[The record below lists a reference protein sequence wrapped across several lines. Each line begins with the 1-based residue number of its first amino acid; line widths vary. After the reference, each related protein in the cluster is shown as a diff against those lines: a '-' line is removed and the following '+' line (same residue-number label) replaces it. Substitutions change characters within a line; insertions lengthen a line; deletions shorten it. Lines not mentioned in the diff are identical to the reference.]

1 MRLGTFR
8 FNLALLAALVLL
20 PGLVLAAAPPVPGD
34 DLGALLGLV
43 TKVLALAGTA
53 KLFGAGLLALM
64 AGIWAVRRFV
74 PAGTAVGVFIRSD
87 EGGTL
92 LNLVA
97 SAAFALLTSV
107 LTGGALSWAV
117 VGATFVAVAGG
128 TGALWSMARRVLR
141 LFVPLVA
148 GIPWLA
154 DVLKWLTGAG
164 VKAQVIKAADAEY
177 RAKVTSAQAAA
188 AELGR

>member
-1 MRLGTFR
+1 MTLRVRSLAICLL
-8 FNLALLAALVLL
+8 LALPL
-20 PGLVLAAAPPVPGD
+20 LVLASAPPVPGD

-43 TKVLALAGTA
+43 TKVLALAGSA
-53 KLFGAGLLALM
+53 KVFGAGLLALM

-74 PAGTAVGVFIRSD
+74 PAGTAAGEFIRSS
-87 EGGTL
+87 EGGTI
-92 LNLVA
+92 LNLLG
-97 SAAFALLTSV
+97 SAAFALLTNV

-117 VGATFVAVAGG
+117 VVATFIATAGG
-128 TGALWSMARRVLR
+128 TGALWSMGRSVLR
-141 LFVPLVA
+141 LLIPLVG

-154 DVLKWLTGAG
+154 SVLRWLTGAG

-177 RAKVTSAQAAA
+177 KAKVTTAKAAA